1 MNESNADVPELAKI
15 KARFSDLQANVY
27 SLLSEFICWH
37 DVLRYPDIPTDSEHP
52 ARLAA
57 VLRNGT
63 NEWQIRYLFSAK
75 EKSIILDLWDLLY
88 DEGEYSDPNLQ
99 HLVKKLNDPR
109 EFPNRKQSQA
119 LTECRRYVDSSDLRN
134 RFDLHRNNF
143 LAHIASLEPATANSI
158 KIVEYGYIHRLVP
171 KTIHLIELLHSELA
185 GYPSHFTNQFKG
197 IAQEV
202 ARRFSHSE
210 PDQLLADL
218 FESRSLPADQYD
230 AAADW
235 FFFRYGQR
243 EKAAR

>member
-1 MNESNADVPELAKI
+1 
-15 KARFSDLQANVY
+15 
-27 SLLSEFICWH
+27 
-37 DVLRYPDIPTDSEHP
+37 
-52 ARLAA
+52 
-57 VLRNGT
+57 
-63 NEWQIRYLFSAK
+63 
-75 EKSIILDLWDLLY
+75 LWDLLY

>member
-1 MNESNADVPELAKI
+1 
-15 KARFSDLQANVY
+15 
-27 SLLSEFICWH
+27 
-37 DVLRYPDIPTDSEHP
+37 
-52 ARLAA
+52 
-57 VLRNGT
+57 
-63 NEWQIRYLFSAK
+63 
-75 EKSIILDLWDLLY
+75 
-88 DEGEYSDPNLQ
+88 
-99 HLVKKLNDPR
+99 
-109 EFPNRKQSQA
+109 
-119 LTECRRYVDSSDLRN
+119 
-134 RFDLHRNNF
+134 
-143 LAHIASLEPATANSI
+143 
-158 KIVEYGYIHRLVP
+158 LVP